1 MVTSARRSPRPC
13 MVKFA
18 ASTGCMVGEPDVPR
32 YSIVIEALSKK
43 VMNVPPSSVRSS
55 TSIARHTPDES
66 VVPES
71 STSTPDASIVRL
83 RGSPSRGAPSA
94 VKVMLRKRESSALRP
109 NSPSL
114 YVLEVERSYS
124 ISAVRWELLREIT
137 GPRALKEAVAFPY
150 SSNATT
156 AA

>member
-1 MVTSARRSPRPC
+1 MVTSARRRPKPWR
-13 MVKFA
+13 VKFA
-18 ASTGCMVGEPDVPR
+18 APTGCMVGEPVVPR
-32 YSIVIEALSKK
+32 YSIDIEALSKK
-43 VMNVPPSSVRSS
+43 VMNVPPSAVRSS

-71 STSTPDASIVRL
+71 STSTPDASMVRL
-83 RGSPSRGAPSA
+83 RSSPSSGAPSA
-94 VKVMLRKRESSALRP
+94 VSVMLRCRESSALRP
-109 NSPSL
+109 NSPSS

-124 ISAVRWELLREIT
+124 ISAVRWELLSEIT
-137 GPRALKEAVAFPY
+137 GPRALKEVVAFPY